1 MIVSGTMHKL
11 TRRSWHSLNRRFR
24 NSNIAIT
31 KVNVIRSDET
41 KHDIEN
47 SEPESNNKYR
57 R

>member
-11 TRRSWHSLNRRFR
+11 TRRSRHSLNRRFR

-47 SEPESNNKYR
+47 PEPESNNKYR